1 MRNPEFFGTHAGF
14 LLTEFGDSIIYG
26 HLGEYSKT
34 LESPSS
40 NGAYLYSIVQFSAFI
55 LKILQCIALDTRV
68 SLSFPI
74 KLAIIFYL
82 SGDIAT
88 YFLFLTESYGM
99 LVAYS
104 AVFGAN
110 NAASGGS
117 NVIGIV
123 PAYYGDENLELTIGV
138 NLAFLR

>member
-1 MRNPEFFGTHAGF
+1 
-14 LLTEFGDSIIYG
+14 
-26 HLGEYSKT
+26 
-34 LESPSS
+34 
-40 NGAYLYSIVQFSAFI
+40 
-55 LKILQCIALDTRV
+55 
-68 SLSFPI
+68 
-74 KLAIIFYL
+74 
-82 SGDIAT
+82 
-88 YFLFLTESYGM
+88 M